1 MRIVAGVDIGGTKCA
16 VLVGREE
23 NGCLEVLEK
32 EKFSTGMQM
41 SPEEVLHKAADILD
55 HLLKF

>member
-32 EKFSTGMQM
+32 ERSGTVCLLGGYSREEEKFR
-41 SPEEVLHKAADILD
+41 PYD
-55 HLLKF
+55 FF